1 MSTKLNLRRGRTTL
15 GGRLFQI
22 DFWDRECFGCK
33 LPWVGVYEVIEDQKG
48 NKVVEKL
55 REIRSGW
62 MEEDRL
68 EWARAVIAETVN
80 LSSKKRKQEDA
91 IDEFCR
97 SGKLP
102 DPLKPPD
109 KGSSINSRA

>member
-1 MSTKLNLRRGRTTL
+1 MSTKLNLRRGRMTL
-15 GGRLFQI
+15 NGRLFQI
-22 DFWDRECFGCK
+22 DFWDRECLGYKC
-33 LPWVGVYEVIEDQKG
+33 PWVGVYEVIESQKG
-48 NKVVEKL
+48 NEVVEKL

-80 LSSKKRKQEDA
+80 LSSRKRKQEDA

-97 SGKLP
+97 SGNFP
-102 DPLKPPD
+102 DPPKPPN
-109 KGSSINSRA
+109 KGPSAQKRG